1 MPAYDLPYA
10 QEHLGELFE
19 EARQGEEVLIV
30 RSDGRS
36 CQLVPIAAIP
46 AHASESESQALP
58 DLAADPIAV
67 PA

>member
-10 QEHLGELFE
+10 EEHLGELFE

-36 CQLVPIAAIP
+36 CQLVPIASIP
-46 AHASESESQALP
+46 ADAPESEEQALP
-58 DLAADPIAV
+58 DLAPSPIAV